1 MKTKE
6 FNIWSEGYRANGESS
21 GAVYLGIYAGVDF
34 RDACLK
40 WANSTS
46 DRLQLYDR
54 VRNTYWGCQLFDNEI
69 DARANFG

>member
-1 MKTKE
+1 MKTRE
-6 FNIWSEGYRANGESS
+6 FNIWSEGYRTSGESS
-21 GAVYLGIYAGVDF
+21 GATYIGTYSGVDF
-34 RDACLK
+34 RDACFK
-40 WANSTS
+40 WANSVS